1 MSLPSFFLLVQ
12 QFLYF
17 ILKKNTH
24 THNHQLCFAVFL
36 VFQVP
41 SSLSSGAHSLL
52 LPVVWDLCTN
62 WGPAWEGI
70 AQFSSLPVRSLK
82 SGLSPSLAELC
93 PGAQQASGLFSFVLN
108 SSPHPT
114 PALQRMPKPAP
125 LAAAWKARMFWHALS
140 IVPSG
145 WCTQLSITRIHEW
158 CKLFQGHKLQRRLI
172 FCAHVI
178 DLMFSTAIWKYHV
191 FVTF

>member
-17 ILKKNTH
+17 ILKNNNNNNTN
-24 THNHQLCFAVFL
+24 HNHPLCFAVFL
-36 VFQVP
+36 VFRVR

-52 LPVVWDLCTN
+52 LPLVWDLCTN

-82 SGLSPSLAELC
+82 SGLSPSLELG

-108 SSPHPT
+108 CPPHPT

-140 IVPSG
+140 IVWSR

-172 FCAHVI
+172 FMSLAWCSLLRSGSI
-178 DLMFSTAIWKYHV
+178 TSS
-191 FVTF
+191 